1 MSEHLRLNHLKEI
14 IIENSEK
21 WISQFIRFSNGDS
34 DLRRSLLYVFWMS
47 QDIPKIVQSMNEND
61 MDQQFITDLIYYG
74 FGRQISMNL
83 DAQEAMLNATK
94 ELSSKKSLQLLN
106 ESPIIDI
113 DSGFALA
120 LVIQLNGID
129 FSDFISSE
137 KNRDFLRFIFEN
149 LEDSEIKLL
158 FQRSIQ
164 FYYNFVSLVRD
175 REEFSDIML
184 KFQDDLALFH
194 SITEII
200 KQIQSE
206 LERRMNQPD
215 QAAEFRNFRLNLIWN
230 SLKQS
235 SHKKLLL
242 QIIAKEGIIT
252 EETELK
258 ILEYFTM
265 HSDFLPKN
273 CTCPEMIHSNF

>member
-1 MSEHLRLNHLKEI
+1 MSEHLRLNHLKET

-47 QDIPKIVQSMNEND
+47 QDIPKIVQSINEND

-94 ELSSKKSLQLLN
+94 GLSSKKSLQLLN

-120 LVIQLNGID
+120 LVIQLSSMD

-206 LERRMNQPD
+206 LEIRMNQPD

-230 SLKQS
+230 ALKQS

-242 QIIAKEGIIT
+242 QIIAKEGIIK

-258 ILEYFTM
+258 ILEYFTV
-265 HSDFLPKN
+265 HSDFLAKKLHLSRNDP
-273 CTCPEMIHSNF
+273 F